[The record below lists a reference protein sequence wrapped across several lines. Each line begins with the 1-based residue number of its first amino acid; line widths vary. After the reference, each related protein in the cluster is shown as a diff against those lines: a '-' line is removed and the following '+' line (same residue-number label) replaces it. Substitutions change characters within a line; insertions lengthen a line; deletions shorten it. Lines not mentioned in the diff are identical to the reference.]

1 MSAIPQSDAHDWRA
15 AYTRYTTGAILL
27 HWAIA
32 LLILANIAGGLL
44 MTSGLLPETS
54 SFGMYQWHKTI
65 GLLVLALT
73 VARILWRIANPPP
86 AHAPTMARGE
96 KLAAEAVHIAF
107 YALMLAVPL
116 LGWLVVSASAAQVPT
131 YLFMIDA
138 LPWPSLP
145 IREAVSET
153 TRESFE
159 ALFQV
164 SHKWLALAF
173 LGLLALHIAG
183 ALKHAIVDRMPS
195 LSRMTHGSGLARQRS
210 RPAAP
215 FIAAAGFVAVLAA
228 GLLLGQARPTADQ
241 TAASSNASASADPA
255 EAPTG
260 NWVVD
265 PEASRLGFT
274 VSFSG
279 KTLTGTIG
287 NWSAD
292 VTFSPEALGEAKA
305 IVTVQTGSV
314 TVEDS
319 FVGPQVQGTD
329 GLKSGEFPQAR
340 LVLSDFSQGEAAGS
354 YLAKGELTL
363 RGETLP
369 IELPFTFEEGED
381 GTARVEGRA
390 QIDRTAYGIGLSN
403 DPGGSYLGKTV
414 AVSFDLR
421 ARPNG
426 S

>member
-1 MSAIPQSDAHDWRA
+1 MSAIPQSDAREWRA

-32 LLILANIAGGLL
+32 LLILANIAGGLV
-44 MTSGLLPETS
+44 MTSGLVAEDY

-86 AHAPTMARGE
+86 AHAPTMTLGE
-96 KLAAEAVHIAF
+96 TLAASAVHIAF

-153 TRESFE
+153 TRESLEAVFE
-159 ALFQV
+159 F

-183 ALKHAIVDRMPS
+183 AVKHALVDRLPS
-195 LSRMTHGSGLARQRS
+195 LSRMTHGGGLARQPS

-228 GLLLGQARPTADQ
+228 GLLIGQAKTANQ
-241 TAASSNASASADPA
+241 AATSPDVSASGEPA
-255 EAPTG
+255 QAQAG
-260 NWVVD
+260 NWIVD
-265 PEASRLGFT
+265 REASRLGFT

-279 KTLTGTIG
+279 KSLTGTISA
-287 NWSAD
+287 WSAD
-292 VTFSPEALGEAKA
+292 VTFFPDALEDANA
-305 IVTVQTGSV
+305 IVTVQTGSIAI
-314 TVEDS
+314 EDS
-319 FVGPQVQGTD
+319 FVGPQVQGAD
-329 GLKSGEFPQAR
+329 GLKSDEFPQAR
-340 LVLSDFSQGEAAGS
+340 LVLSDFSGGAAAGS
-354 YLAKGELTL
+354 YLAKGTLTL

-369 IELPFTFEEGED
+369 IEVPFTFEEVDD
-381 GTARVEGRA
+381 GTAMVKGRA
-390 QIDRTAYGIGLSN
+390 EIDRTAYGIGLSN
-403 DPGGSYLGKTV
+403 DPGGSYLGKSV
-414 AVSFDLR
+414 AVSFDLK
-421 ARPNG
+421 AKPSG
-426 S
+426 T